1 MILDATP
8 VRAPPHMTPQP
19 AGPSLHPP
27 SRTRIRKD
35 RIPSP
40 PRGRSFEHKQSQAR
54 DSSSPAGRPQPV
66 QNCPVRIVRLFGRRA
81 VEASYPFYPLRHPL
95 RPDRVLLWE
104 HALQRPACARVPRSR
119 AILTLSSNSDFAC
132 LYVIDPMGDQRALV
146 GGGGGGKGRTARHG
160 GFFLLGDCAA
170 ERWLG
175 RRARAAIISKGRLA
189 KTTHVWGAAGK
200 GCGYFSA
207 SGRQDGVR
215 SSCHSTRGIFVGWR
229 NSSSIF
235 SPGKRCCGNM
245 RYALCATMVLR
256 RHENKRGLSFA
267 RSNNAKGVR
276 TTREGFLSHLCIQK
290 RVGKEG

>member
-1 MILDATP
+1 MGACVAAACMCTRAAQPGDPHSFFELRLRLS
-8 VRAPPHMTPQP
+8 VR
-19 AGPSLHPP
+19 
-27 SRTRIRKD
+27 D
-35 RIPSP
+35 RSD
-40 PRGRSFEHKQSQAR
+40 GRSES
-54 DSSSPAGRPQPV
+54 
-66 QNCPVRIVRLFGRRA
+66 
-81 VEASYPFYPLRHPL
+81 
-95 RPDRVLLWE
+95 
-104 HALQRPACARVPRSR
+104 AC
-119 AILTLSSNSDFAC
+119 
-132 LYVIDPMGDQRALV
+132 G

>member
-1 MILDATP
+1 MGACVAACCMCTRTAQRGDPHSFFELRLRLS
-8 VRAPPHMTPQP
+8 VR
-19 AGPSLHPP
+19 
-27 SRTRIRKD
+27 D
-35 RIPSP
+35 RFD
-40 PRGRSFEHKQSQAR
+40 GRSESA
-54 DSSSPAGRPQPV
+54 
-66 QNCPVRIVRLFGRRA
+66 
-81 VEASYPFYPLRHPL
+81 
-95 RPDRVLLWE
+95 
-104 HALQRPACARVPRSR
+104 
-119 AILTLSSNSDFAC
+119 
-132 LYVIDPMGDQRALV
+132 
-146 GGGGGGKGRTARHG
+146 GKGKKKRTARHG

-189 KTTHVWGAAGK
+189 KTIYVWGATGK
-200 GCGYFSA
+200 GVRIFFRL
-207 SGRQDGVR
+207 GRQDGVR
-215 SSCHSTRGIFVGWR
+215 SSCRSTRGIFVGWR

-235 SPGKRCCGNM
+235 PPGKRCCGNM